1 MPLISN
7 DVPSLSNWLKHVYD
21 YSSGYCFETLAKSAV
36 PALAKTGSVL
46 DNAGALVTVATTA
59 NAAYIL
65 MDDLND
71 PDTAL
76 KTKVLVLARGPAKV
90 AVGGLTF
97 GADVDTDNEK
107 AAVLAVLAAKGI
119 LADKQF

>member
-1 MPLISN
+1 MTIVAT
-7 DVPSLSNWLKHVYD
+7 DRARVSNWLKHVYD

-36 PALAKTGSVL
+36 PANAVTGSVL
-46 DNAGALVTVATTA
+46 TTAGALVTVATTA

-65 MDDLND
+65 VDDLND
-71 PDTAL
+71 PATQE

-90 AVGGLTF
+90 AREGLTF
-97 GADVDTDNEK
+97 GADVDTGAEID
-107 AAVLAVLAAKGI
+107 AVLAILAPKGI

>member
-1 MPLISN
+1 MTIVAT
-7 DVPSLSNWLKHVYD
+7 DRARVSNWLKHVYD

-36 PALAKTGSVL
+36 PANAVTGSVL
-46 DNAGALVTVATTA
+46 TTAGALVTVATTA

-65 MDDLND
+65 VDDLND
-71 PDTAL
+71 PATQE

-90 AVGGLTF
+90 AREGLTF
-97 GADVDTDNEK
+97 GADVDTGVEID
-107 AAVLAVLAAKGI
+107 AVLAILAPKGI